1 MRRNVEIRIFNST
14 DKVNWLLFE
23 IDKNRHRGIAG
34 KLQKK
39 KTFARIRGET
49 IGETIHSI
57 Y

>member
-23 IDKNRHRGIAG
+23 IDKNRHRGIAD